1 MSHAKEQPLVRL
13 LCQHQL
19 LDEQILLDA
28 SRAAHEQQ
36 IPLASWLVRQNLLTA
51 DALAMLM
58 SRTFGLT
65 IDDLEHWQNRPAISE
80 TDEKLIGKYH
90 ALPLQKTEQQLW
102 LAMSDLTQAD
112 CINAFGFHT
121 RLQIKPVLVRQD
133 QLSALLDGLLIST
146 PVHLDVEIGDEQ
158 EPDDETLL
166 DTPTVKFVNKT
177 LLDAIKLKAS
187 DIHFEPYEK
196 QYRIRYRI
204 DGMMQVMTTLPTA
217 HAHKIAA
224 RLKVMARLDIAE
236 RRKPQDGRIRLPI
249 NEQKSVDFRVSTLPT
264 LFGEKLVL
272 RILDSSQAVLNLDEL
287 GMNAV
292 QKSLF
297 LHAINKPQG
306 MIIIT
311 GPTGSGKTIS
321 LYTALSLLNQSD
333 RNIMSAEDP
342 VEIYLDGINQVA
354 INPKI
359 GLDFAE
365 VLRAFLRQDPDI
377 IMVGEIRDI
386 ETAQIAIK
394 ASQTGHLVLST
405 LHTNTASQSITR
417 LQNMGI
423 ANFLLASSVSLLV
436 AQRLARRLCDHCK
449 TPANLPTQSLVEAG
463 FSPSQIGQ
471 RPTIYQAVGCH
482 RCKDGYRGRVGVFEM
497 MPITPAI
504 AKMIMQNTDDKQL
517 DEHNQ
522 DCGNQTLRQSAIEK
536 VIAGIIDLP
545 ELYRISHD

>member
-1 MSHAKEQPLVRL
+1 MPHTNQQLIHL
-13 LCQHQL
+13 LCQNHL
-19 LDEQILLDA
+19 LDEQTC
-28 SRAAHEQQ
+28 EQARLSANELNM
-36 IPLASWLVRQNLLTA
+36 PLASFLVREQLL
-51 DALAMLM
+51 DSSSLAGLM
-58 SRTFGLT
+58 SRTFGVNVGNL
-65 IDDLEHWQNRPAISE
+65 DDYPDRQTISE
-80 TDEKLIGKYH
+80 QDEKLISKYRV
-90 ALPLQKTEQQLW
+90 LPLKKSGGQLL
-102 LAMSDLTQAD
+102 LAMSDLTQVD
-112 CINAFGFHT
+112 CINAFQFHT
-121 RLQIKPVLVRQD
+121 RLQVLPILIEEN
-133 QLSALLDGLLIST
+133 QLAEVLDGLLIHT
-146 PVHLDVEIGDEQ
+146 PIQLETDETS
-158 EPDDETLL
+158 EDTPDDDSLL

-249 NEQKSVDFRVSTLPT
+249 GEQKSVDFRVSTLPT

-321 LYTALSLLNQSD
+321 LYTALSLLNQSN

-449 TPANLPTQSLVEAG
+449 TPANLPMQSLIEAG
-463 FSPSQIGQ
+463 FSPSQIEQ

-504 AKMIMQNTDDKQL
+504 SKMIMQNTDDKQL

-522 DCGNQTLRQSAIEK
+522 ACGNQTLRQSAIEK

>member
-1 MSHAKEQPLVRL
+1 MPHATEQPLVRL
-13 LCQHQL
+13 LGQHQL

-28 SRAAHEQQ
+28 SRAAHEQHT
-36 IPLASWLVRQNLLTA
+36 PLASWLVQQNLLAA
-51 DALAMLM
+51 DALATLM
-58 SRTFGLT
+58 SRTFGLA
-65 IDDLEHWQNRPAISE
+65 IDDLERWQNRPDISE

-102 LAMSDLTQAD
+102 LAMSDLTQTD

-133 QLSALLDGLLIST
+133 QLSALLDGLLISA
-146 PVHLDVEIGDEQ
+146 PIALDGDIND
-158 EPDDETLL
+158 EPESDDETLL

-204 DGMMQVMTTLPTA
+204 DGIMQIIATLPIA
-217 HAHKIAA
+217 HANKIAA

-249 NEQKSVDFRVSTLPT
+249 SEHKSVDFRVSTLPT

-272 RILDSSQAVLNLDEL
+272 RILDSSQTLLKLDEL

-292 QKSLF
+292 QQQQF
-297 LHAINKPQG
+297 LTALQQPQG

-321 LYTALSLLNQSD
+321 LYTALSLLNQSEC
-333 RNIMSAEDP
+333 NIMSAEDP

-377 IMVGEIRDI
+377 IMVGEIRDV

-405 LHTNTASQSITR
+405 LHTNTAAQSIDR
-417 LQNMGI
+417 LQNMQI
-423 ANFLLASSVSLLV
+423 ANFQLASSLSLII
-436 AQRLARRLCDHCK
+436 AQRLARRLCNHCK
-449 TPANLPTQSLVEAG
+449 TPVKLPTQSLIEAG
-463 FSPSQIGQ
+463 FSPAQIEQ
-471 RPTIYQAVGCH
+471 NPTIYQAIGCH
-482 RCKDGYRGRVGVFEM
+482 HCKDGYRGRVGIFEM
-497 MPITPAI
+497 LPITQTI
-504 AKMIMQNTDDKQL
+504 ATMIMQHANHQQL
-517 DEHNQ
+517 SQHNQ
-522 DCGNQTLRQSAIEK
+522 ACGNLSLRQSAIEQ
-536 VIAGIIDLP
+536 VIQGTISLS
-545 ELYRISHD
+545 ELYRIT